1 VTRLPISVTGWS
13 RTVALARA
21 SVAILFTVTFI
32 LLAFTDDDW
41 INNDGGVSSVNDEDK
56 SVQLVTGLLFAT
68 ACGWGAWRLARPAL
82 VRRAYLELTPESLVV
97 VHPGLLKRPLQIHR
111 SYVKAT
117 AVDPRPWRWR
127 WLGNKGRFH
136 LGGAGAD
143 PTIGPITGGSLPISE
158 PVTPVT
164 GAEMTPSGAKPEHG
178 LPEWLFSVNGGSPL
192 PLLSTVDDVPNVAF
206 LFEEP
211 IRMVSVRRGMRP
223 FATKSPVHVL
233 AHGRAARGLLV
244 KVKDAAAAE
253 QALSQWTTV
262 RPLTT
267 ADVLTIQPDEEYA
280 RRARRSRRAVNVWL
294 GILLLFLVGGPVLSE
309 LAEAA
314 NSSL

>member
-1 VTRLPISVTGWS
+1 MRLPIVVSSWG

-21 SVAILFTVTFI
+21 SAAVFFLI
-32 LLAFTDDDW
+32 AFLVYAFVDEVGTTQTDDDAR
-41 INNDGGVSSVNDEDK
+41 
-56 SVQLVTGLLFAT
+56 LVTGILFAG
-68 ACGWGAWRLARPAL
+68 ACAWGAWRLARPAL
-82 VRRAYLELTPESLVV
+82 VRRAYLELTPEKLVV
-97 VHPGLLKRPLQIHR
+97 VHPGLLKRPLEIHR
-111 SYVKAT
+111 SYVKAA

-143 PTIGPITGGSLPISE
+143 PTVGPIVGGAVTM
-158 PVTPVT
+158 VTPMPVPVET
-164 GAEMTPSGAKPEHG
+164 SGAQVPEV
-178 LPEWLFSVNGGSPL
+178 PEWLFSVNGGSPL

-244 KVKDAAAAE
+244 KTKDAVAAE

-262 RPLTT
+262 RPITT
-267 ADVLTIQPDEEYA
+267 ADVLTIQPDEAYA
-280 RRARRSRRAVNVWL
+280 ARARKSRRVVNIWL
-294 GILLLFLVGGPVLSE
+294 GILLLLLVGGPVLGALGENASR
-309 LAEAA
+309 L
-314 NSSL
+314 SL